1 MIKNLTTAICLVLI
15 TFNTPYAGMVSDEDI
30 SLHEEIICLAKNI
43 YFEAGGESKEGQIAV
58 GQVTLNRARSDK
70 FPSTVCGVVYQKVK
84 KTCQFSWVCKKPN
97 ANVHDSAWEN
107 MYNLARKLMLGEIK
121 SNKINSKTLFFHNH
135 SVVPSW
141 ASVYKRQAT
150 IGGHVFYSKR

>member
-1 MIKNLTTAICLVLI
+1 MIKKLSAVICLVFM
-15 TFNTPYAGMVSDEDI
+15 TFNTPYAGVVSDEDI

-43 YFEAGGESKEGQIAV
+43 YFEAGNESKEGQIAV
-58 GQVTLNRARSDK
+58 GQVTLNRARSDNY
-70 FPSTVCGVVYQKVK
+70 PDTVCGVVYQKFK

-97 ANVHDSAWEN
+97 AQVHDSAWETT
-107 MYNLARKLMLGEIK
+107 YNLAKKLLLGEVK

-135 SVVPSW
+135 EVVPKW
-141 ASVYKRQAT
+141 ASVYKRQAI